1 MRTDR
6 HLTYHGRLA
15 RLSVVISPPPIK
27 EGPVSVEHGN
37 GGIAAEQ
44 PVADQLPSPGSA
56 TVTRFVAPPL
66 PDPVTNGEHE
76 TVAVEPVDEAAREP
90 AASFVPL
97 PIKRRLRPG
106 CYLMRYTPTHHAT
119 TLLPPH
125 YDGTLRVERE
135 DSTNTIASGDLYLH
149 QPKITHPFLLPK
161 EPNPAAGIPIF
172 PIANYRYYVR
182 VTQILEGSATATQFT
197 LGFELH
203 RFDHATNTWSLEGPY
218 TARMRWTIAPIGY
231 PKPFDYLTGNVRN
244 AAGSKVGVLTIGWVS
259 RHLRR
264 AIVEIDRVPASEP
277 ALANAAGVGWRELF
291 EQVGWDVSVDE
302 SDANV
307 LEPGDPSFSDAE
319 MHATMLARRDSA
331 DLDRQ
336 WRYWLVCVQLLDST
350 SRGIMFDAFGGD
362 SNNIPREGAG
372 MSSHWVIP
380 NADPWGLVKGMRF
393 GTATDPYFRTGVH
406 EIGHAM
412 GLYHNTIDNGFM
424 NTTDVIASNAVP
436 PEQFPNNVQW
446 SHAPDDQ
453 KRLRHMP
460 DLWVR
465 PGGVPFGAAYSTA
478 PISPDDAAIEP
489 DDIHLG
495 VRAVLNVVPLGAPVR
510 VDIDL
515 RNTGEQPLPA
525 PVDLSLKAGH
535 VHGTVTDPSGTVRQF
550 RPLIRCIEEER
561 LAELDAGEP
570 VTSSLTLLRGPEGA
584 LFPMAGPYTIR
595 VEAEWD
601 IDGVP
606 LRVAG
611 TGSVMVTPP
620 VDAEHAEAA
629 LRVMSTPD
637 TLLTLALGGD
647 HLPEGVEAVEA
658 ALDSAVLRPHF
669 AYIEAKRVAT
679 RFFDRSPDLGRAA
692 ELLDESTVMSAA
704 EVDKASRIVAAAK
717 ERGDEPPAELV
728 DVLRGKAD
736 ETGADAARRTLE
748 DL

>member
-1 MRTDR
+1 
-6 HLTYHGRLA
+6 
-15 RLSVVISPPPIK
+15 
-27 EGPVSVEHGN
+27 VSLEHRN
-37 GGIAAEQ
+37 GGSIAAEQ

-56 TVTRFVAPPL
+56 TLTRLVAPPL
-66 PDPVTNGEHE
+66 PEAVADGEYE
-76 TVAVEPVDEAAREP
+76 TAVMESVDEAAREP
-90 AASFVPL
+90 AAPFLPL
-97 PIKRRLRPG
+97 PIRRKLRRG
-106 CYLMRYTPTHHAT
+106 CYLLRYTPTHHAT
-119 TLLPPH
+119 AALPPH
-125 YDGTLRVERE
+125 YDGTLRVERQNN
-135 DSTNTIASGDLYLH
+135 TNTIASGDLYLH
-149 QPKITHPFLLPK
+149 KPKITHPFLLPK

-203 RFDHATNTWSLEGPY
+203 RFDHATKSWSLEGPY
-218 TARMRWTIAPIGY
+218 TAKMRWTVAPIGY
-231 PKPFDYLTGNVRN
+231 PKPFDYLTGDVRN
-244 AAGSKVGVLTIGWVS
+244 AAGAKVGVLTMGWVS

-264 AIVEIDRVPASEP
+264 AIIEIDRVPASEP

-291 EQVGWDVSVDE
+291 EQVGWDVTVDE

-307 LEPGDPSFSDAE
+307 IEPSGASFSDVE

-336 WRYWLVCVQLLDST
+336 WRFWVVCVQLLDST
-350 SRGIMFDAFGGD
+350 SRGIMFDAFAGD

-372 MSSHWVIP
+372 MSSHWMIP
-380 NADPWGLVKGMRF
+380 DADPWGLVRGMRF

-436 PEQFPNNVQW
+436 PEQFPNNIQW

-478 PISPDDAAIEP
+478 PISPDDAAVEP
-489 DDIHLG
+489 DGIQLD

-515 RNTGEQPLPA
+515 RNTGEQPLLA
-525 PVDLSLKAGH
+525 PTDLSLKAGH
-535 VHGTVTDPSGTVRQF
+535 VHGTVTDPSGTIRHF
-550 RPLIRCIEEER
+550 SPLVRCIEEER
-561 LAELDAGEP
+561 LAELDAPEP

-584 LFPMAGPYTIR
+584 LFPIAGAYTVR

-606 LRVAG
+606 MKVAG
-611 TGSVMVTPP
+611 EGSVMITPP
-620 VDAEHAEAA
+620 VDAEHAGAA
-629 LRVMSTPD
+629 LRVMNTPD

-647 HLPEGVEAVEA
+647 HLPDGVEAVEA
-658 ALDSAVLRPHF
+658 ALDTAVLRPHF
-669 AYIEAKRVAT
+669 AFIEAKRVAT
-679 RFFDRSPDLGRAA
+679 PFFDRSPDLGRAA

-704 EVDKASRIVAAAK
+704 EVNKASRLVAAAN
-717 ERGDEPPAELV
+717 ERGYEPAAELV
-728 DVLRGKAD
+728 DVLRAKAD
-736 ETGADAARRTLE
+736 ETGADAARRTL
-748 DL
+748 DNL

>member
-1 MRTDR
+1 
-6 HLTYHGRLA
+6 
-15 RLSVVISPPPIK
+15 
-27 EGPVSVEHGN
+27 VSVEHGN
-37 GGIAAEQ
+37 GGSIAAEH

-56 TVTRFVAPPL
+56 TITRFEAPPL
-66 PDPVTNGEHE
+66 PDAVTNGEHE
-76 TVAVEPVDEAAREP
+76 AVATEIVDEAVREP
-90 AASFVPL
+90 AATSLPL
-97 PIKRRLRPG
+97 PIRRRLRPG

-149 QPKITHPFLLPK
+149 KPKITHPFLLPK
-161 EPNPAAGIPIF
+161 EPNPAAGVPIF
-172 PIANYRYYVR
+172 PLANYRYYVR
-182 VTQILEGSATATQFT
+182 VTQILEGSAAATQFT

-203 RFDHATNTWSLEGPY
+203 RFDHATRTWSLEGPY
-218 TARMRWTIAPIGY
+218 TARMHWTIGPIGY

-244 AAGSKVGVLTIGWVS
+244 AAGAKVGVLTIGWVS
-259 RHLRR
+259 RYLRR
-264 AIVEIDRVPASEP
+264 ATIEIDRVAASEP
-277 ALANAAGVGWRELF
+277 ALTNAAGVGWRELL
-291 EQVGWDVSVDE
+291 EEVGWDLTVDE

-307 LEPGDPSFSDAE
+307 VEPGDPSFSDAE

-331 DLDRQ
+331 DLDRE

-372 MSSHWVIP
+372 MSSHWMIP

-412 GLYHNTIDNGFM
+412 GLYHNTVDNGFM
-424 NTTDVIASNAVP
+424 NTTDVIASNAVL
-436 PEQFPNNVQW
+436 PEQFPSNIQW

-465 PGGVPFGAAYSTA
+465 PGGVSFGAAYSTA
-478 PISPDDAAIEP
+478 PISPDDAIVEP
-489 DDIHLG
+489 DGIQLDVQAL
-495 VRAVLNVVPLGAPVR
+495 LTTVPLGAPVR
-510 VDIDL
+510 VDIAL
-515 RNTGEQPLPA
+515 GNVGEQPLPA
-525 PVDLSLKAGH
+525 PTDLSLKAGH
-535 VHGTVTDPSGTVRQF
+535 VRGTVTDPSGTVRNF
-550 RPLIRCIEEER
+550 SPVVRCIEEQR
-561 LAELDAGEP
+561 LAELEAGEP

-584 LFPMAGPYTIR
+584 LFPIAGAYTVR

-606 LRVAG
+606 LKVAG
-611 TGSVMVTPP
+611 AGSVMVTAP
-620 VDAEHAEAA
+620 VEAEHAEAA

-647 HLPEGVEAVEA
+647 HLPAGVEAVEA

-669 AYIEAKRVAT
+669 AFIEAKRVAT
-679 RFFDRSPDLGRAA
+679 RFFDRPPDLGRAA
-692 ELLDESTVMSAA
+692 ELLDKSTVMSAA
-704 EVDKASRIVAAAK
+704 EVNKASRLVAAAK
-717 ERGDEPPAELV
+717 ERGDEPDGQLV
-728 DVLRGKAD
+728 DVLRAKAD
-736 ETGADAARRTLE
+736 EAGADAARRTLA